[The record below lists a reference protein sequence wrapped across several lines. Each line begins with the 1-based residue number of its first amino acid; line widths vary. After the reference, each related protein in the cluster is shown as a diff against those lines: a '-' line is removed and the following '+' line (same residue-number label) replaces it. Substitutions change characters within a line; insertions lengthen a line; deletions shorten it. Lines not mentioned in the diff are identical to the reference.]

1 MFIPSGPLSGLPSH
15 KGAVNNLWFPSLGE
29 QEGSLREIALC
40 SAGLLTSHP
49 PPEQVGGSYKCYK
62 KSWMWGE
69 GNRSGKKGPVINT
82 GSFPVGGGGKVDPQ
96 EMVET
101 KLDE

>member
-1 MFIPSGPLSGLPSH
+1 MVPLTRGARRQSQGNCSVLSWASDLP
-15 KGAVNNLWFPSLGE
+15 
-29 QEGSLREIALC
+29 
-40 SAGLLTSHP
+40 P